1 MDIALSYLE
10 KGSGQPLILLH
21 GNGGSSKYFKKQIDY
36 FSGDYRVIAI
46 DTRGHG
52 KSPRGEKPFT
62 IEQFAQDLK
71 DFMTEKKIGKAKLLG
86 FSDGGN
92 IALSFALKYQQMI
105 DQMVVCGANIFPEGL
120 KSSALLPRA
129 AAYSIHKFFSING
142 KRTELLDLVIN
153 QPKIKPSDLKQ
164 IEIPVLVIAGTADMV
179 REEHTKLIYESLP
192 HSKLVF
198 IEGGHLL
205 PNMRPKQ
212 FNSAVTQ
219 FFTDEDRLKNF

>member
-92 IALSFALKYQQMI
+92 IALAFALKYQQMI
-105 DQMVVCGANIFPEGL
+105 DQMVVCGANIFFGA
-120 KSSALLPRA
+120 SSAGGGVQ
-129 AAYSIHKFFSING
+129 YS
-142 KRTELLDLVIN
+142 
-153 QPKIKPSDLKQ
+153 
-164 IEIPVLVIAGTADMV
+164 
-179 REEHTKLIYESLP
+179 
-192 HSKLVF
+192 
-198 IEGGHLL
+198 
-205 PNMRPKQ
+205 
-212 FNSAVTQ
+212 
-219 FFTDEDRLKNF
+219 